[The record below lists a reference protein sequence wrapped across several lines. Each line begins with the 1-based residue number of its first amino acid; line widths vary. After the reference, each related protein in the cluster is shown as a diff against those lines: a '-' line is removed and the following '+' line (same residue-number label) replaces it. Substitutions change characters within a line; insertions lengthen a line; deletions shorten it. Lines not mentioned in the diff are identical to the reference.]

1 MAERHPLTLLPSALT
16 EAGFETVTYRAA
28 WTAAV
33 DGRIPARR
41 NPKGRSSFAAD
52 DLPEIAAALSL
63 TDAHAA

>member
-41 NPKGRSSFAAD
+41 NPKGRWSFAAD